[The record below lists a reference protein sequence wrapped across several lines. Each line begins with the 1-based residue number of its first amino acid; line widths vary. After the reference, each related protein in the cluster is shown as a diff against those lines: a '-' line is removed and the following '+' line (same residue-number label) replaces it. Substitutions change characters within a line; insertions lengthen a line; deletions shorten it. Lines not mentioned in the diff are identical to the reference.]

1 MLYWLETIKSAQDR
15 KQLRDYVRKLVTRYL
30 SDESVVSSEKD
41 DNVEIPNGNQTGNRR
56 PEETEDKAEDS
67 LDVRAND
74 EWREKVKKF
83 S

>member
-15 KQLRDYVRKLVTRYL
+15 KQLRDNVRKLVTRYL
-30 SDESVVSSEKD
+30 SDESVVPSEKD
-41 DNVEIPNGNQTGNRR
+41 DNVDISNGNQTGHRR

>member
-30 SDESVVSSEKD
+30 SDESVVPSEKD
-41 DNVEIPNGNQTGNRR
+41 DNVEISNGNRTGNRR

>member
-1 MLYWLETIKSAQDR
+1 M
-15 KQLRDYVRKLVTRYL
+15 KQE
-30 SDESVVSSEKD
+30 DESVVSSEKD
-41 DNVEIPNGNQTGNRR
+41 DNVEITNENQTGYRR

>member
-30 SDESVVSSEKD
+30 SDESVVPSEKD
-41 DNVEIPNGNQTGNRR
+41 DNVEISNGNQTGYRR

>member
-15 KQLRDYVRKLVTRYL
+15 KQLRDSVRKLVTRYL
-30 SDESVVSSEKD
+30 SDESVESSEKD
-41 DNVEIPNGNQTGNRR
+41 DNVEISNGNRTGNRR